1 METHITTRSS
11 THRHYPPSVSPRF
24 GALCAALAALAAL
37 LLASC
42 GSSGSGSAASR
53 PVIQISTPTS
63 SATPSATASATPRPT
78 ATSTSGGGSGGSGGS
93 GPYSFPLL
101 PPGAALPSEQACASL
116 ISRSSWEPRPQNAA
130 ANARVPTAAQL
141 AGVHPWDES
150 IGVDPRA
157 DAFRKR
163 ITGNFT
169 GTTDE
174 ILQWTACVWGV
185 PVDVVRAEAVVES
198 WWKQSQLGDWTT
210 NQQYC
215 PAGTWTGSGCY
226 RSYGILQIM
235 WYYFQG
241 TFPMSRDDTAYAAE
255 TVYGIIRT
263 CYEGWTTYLYDDTPL
278 PGYPTYHAGDLWG
291 CIGRWYSGGWYD
303 QGAVNYIASVK
314 SALAN
319 KTWLSANF

>member
-1 METHITTRSS
+1 MKTR
-11 THRHYPPSVSPRF
+11 TILVTARTPHRPHGVV
-24 GALCAALAALAAL
+24 LAALALAAL

-42 GSSGSGSAASR
+42 APSGGNPSGSR
-53 PVIQISTPTS
+53 PVIQLATPTASGTPGASPSASATGTGTARASATPTS
-63 SATPSATASATPRPT
+63 SA
-78 ATSTSGGGSGGSGGS
+78 SGTGGA
-93 GPYSFPLL
+93 GPYAFPLL
-101 PPGAALPSEQACASL
+101 PPGAALPSEQACADL
-116 ISRSSWEPRPQNAA
+116 IARSSWEPRPQNAA
-130 ANARVPTAAQL
+130 ANARVPSASQL
-141 AGVHPWDES
+141 AGVHPWDGS

-157 DAFRKR
+157 DGFRQR
-163 ITGNFT
+163 ITGSFT

-198 WWKQSQLGDWTT
+198 WWQQSQLGDWTS

-215 PAGTWTGSGCY
+215 PPGTWNGSGCY
-226 RSYGILQIM
+226 QSYGILQLK

-263 CYEGWTTYLYDDTPL
+263 CYEGWTTYLADRSPP
-278 PGYPTYHAGDLWG
+278 PGYPAYHAGDLWG

-303 QGAVNYIASVK
+303 QGALDYIAKVK

-319 KTWLSANF
+319 KTWQSGGF